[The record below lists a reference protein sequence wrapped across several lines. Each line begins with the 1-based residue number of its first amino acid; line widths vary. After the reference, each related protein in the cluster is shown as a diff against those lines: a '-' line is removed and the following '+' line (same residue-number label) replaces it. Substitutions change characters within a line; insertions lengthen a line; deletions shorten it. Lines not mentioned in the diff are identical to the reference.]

1 MSNKFYHVQ
10 ENQQEIIMWWK
21 KNTSEVEYSGI
32 PHEVA
37 EVGPYCNECIHD
49 FQILSL
55 QSDKIVIQC

>member
-21 KNTSEVEYSGI
+21 KYTSEDEYSGI

-37 EVGPYCNECIHD
+37 EVGP
-49 FQILSL
+49 
-55 QSDKIVIQC
+55 